1 MWDDAVITNVGK
13 TLLAQWASGG
23 TLNIDS
29 AAAGTG
35 TVNAS
40 LLMAQTGLVSQK
52 QAMSIVKSEKITGG
66 VRLQLQLTNK
76 GISAQYTINQIG
88 VWGSLD
94 GGGTTMMAIFQDDD
108 GVVVP
113 AETDTPEYV
122 FTIYAVLQMD
132 NTGTITVT
140 IDSSVNVSQEQF
152 NELEQKVEE
161 LDATNISLSV
171 EGVTGGTVAA
181 GIEELADKI
190 GKIEGGVVTS
200 INGQTGAV
208 TITPAG
214 IGAATEEALQD
225 VIDGKTPVAKAEN
238 ADNATNAV
246 NADNADHATSA
257 DTATNATNATHA
269 TSADNAAYADSASE
283 ASQADYALTAKAD
296 ANGND
301 ISSTYAKKSE
311 LPPEVTI
318 DLNGS
323 PTASP
328 SFYAPITSG
337 NAGQVL
343 KSMGAG
349 KAPVWGE
356 AQKKDIANATVTLGA
371 SLTYN
376 GSAQTQTVA
385 NVKLGSVTLR
395 AGTDYDV
402 SGNIATD
409 AGNYTLIISGKGD
422 YTGFVFVDW
431 SIAKAQ
437 GSISVP
443 ASVDIIGAVGTQK
456 QVTVAIKNGYGDLV
470 VSSSDPDTVTAST
483 VGNVITLT
491 SVAEGNATISITLV
505 GNYKAQATISV
516 STFAVSSVLA
526 ENSAATI
533 RAVADNDLGASYWA
547 VGDTYP
553 VPLNGTVGT
562 VQYDNLTVWA
572 YIIGFNHNPDREGEH
587 LIHFGGFKTAQ
598 TDGVDICLVDS
609 HYNTTSTS
617 GAKWFNMNH
626 SSNTNSGGWK
636 GCDMRYD
643 ILGSTDTNIGEPTTT
658 CATDPV
664 SDTLM
669 AAFPA
674 DLRAVMRPATK
685 YTDNTGG
692 GGGNASYV
700 TATQDYMP
708 LLAEFEVQG
717 ERTYAN
723 SAEQNYQT
731 QYAYYANGNS
741 KVKYRQTSTGTA
753 ALWWCRSPYESNGTV
768 FCGVGTGGSAVS
780 NGANYSR
787 GVAPAFFI

>member
-52 QAMSIVKSEKITGG
+52 QTMSIVKSEKITGG

-76 GISAQYTINQIG
+76 GVSAQYTINQIG

-94 GGGTTMMAIFQDDD
+94 GGATTMMAIFQDDD

-113 AETDTPEYV
+113 AEADTPEYV
-122 FTIYAVLQMD
+122 FTVYAVLQMD
-132 NTGTITVT
+132 NTDTLTVT
-140 IDSSVNVSQEQF
+140 IDSSVAVSQAQF
-152 NELEQKVEE
+152 NELEQKVED
-161 LDATNISLSV
+161 LDATDISLSV
-171 EGVTGGTVAA
+171 DGVTGKTVEA
-181 GIEELADKI
+181 GIEELAEKL
-190 GKIEGGVVTS
+190 GEIEGGVVTS
-200 INGQTGAV
+200 VNGQTGAV
-208 TITPAG
+208 TVTPAG

-225 VIDGKTPVAKAEN
+225 VVDGDTVVAKA
-238 ADNATNAV
+238 T
-246 NADNADHATSA
+246 HATSA

-269 TSADNAAYADSASE
+269 TSADNAAYADNASE
-283 ASQADYALTAKAD
+283 ASQAGYALTAKAD
-296 ANGND
+296 AQGND
-301 ISSTYAKKSE
+301 ISTTYAKKSE
-311 LPPEVTI
+311 LPTEVTI

-323 PTASP
+323 PTTSP
-328 SFYAPITSG
+328 SFYAPTSAG
-337 NAGQVL
+337 TAGQVL
-343 KSMGAG
+343 ISQGENQ
-349 KAPVWGE
+349 APVWGE

-371 SLTYN
+371 SLTFN

-385 NVKLGSVTLR
+385 SVKLGSVTLR
-395 AGTDYDV
+395 AGTDYKV
-402 SGNIATD
+402 AGNIATD
-409 AGNYTLIISGKGD
+409 AGNYVLAVMGIGD
-422 YTGFVFVDW
+422 YTGTLWVDW

-437 GSISVP
+437 GSISAP
-443 ASVDIIGAVGTQK
+443 ASVDVVGLAGTQK
-456 QVTVAIKNGYGDLV
+456 QVAIVVQSGYGYLAAISSNPEVVTAGVTGSNVTLTLV
-470 VSSSDPDTVTAST
+470 GGGSATVT
-483 VGNVITLT
+483 VM
-491 SVAEGNATISITLV
+491 LV
-505 GNYKAQATISV
+505 GNYQASAQISV
-516 STFAVSSVLA
+516 AAAYAYSVLA
-526 ENSAATI
+526 DNTPAQI
-533 RAVADNDLGASYWA
+533 RYIADNDLGANYWA

-572 YIIGFNHNPDREGEH
+572 YILGFNHNPEVEGEH

-598 TDGVDICLVDS
+598 TDGVDICLDDS
-609 HYNTTSTS
+609 HYLDNSSS

-643 ILGSTDTNIGEPTTT
+643 ILGSTDTNNGEPTNT

-664 SDTLM
+664 SGTLM

-692 GGGNASYV
+692 GGDTASYV

-717 ERTYAN
+717 ARKYAN
-723 SAEQNYQT
+723 STEQNYQT

-741 KVKYRQTSTGTA
+741 KVKYRQTSTGSA
-753 ALWWCRSPYESNGTV
+753 ASWWCRSPRASYSSH
-768 FCGVGTGGSAVS
+768 FCIVHTDGSA
-780 NGANYSR
+780 NYGIATYSR
-787 GVAPAFFI
+787 GVSPAFFI

>member
-152 NELEQKVEE
+152 NELEQKVED
-161 LDATNISLSV
+161 LDATDISLSV
-171 EGVTGGTVAA
+171 DGVTGETVAA

-190 GKIEGGVVTS
+190 GAIEGGVVTS

-208 TITPAG
+208 TVTPAG

-225 VIDGKTPVAKAEN
+225 VIDGTTFVAK
-238 ADNATNAV
+238 
-246 NADNADHATSA
+246 
-257 DTATNATNATHA
+257 ATHA

-296 ANGND
+296 EQGNV

-323 PTASP
+323 PTTSP

-349 KAPVWGE
+349 QAPVWVDE
-356 AQKKDIANATVTLGA
+356 PADIANASVTLGA
-371 SLTYN
+371 SLTFN
-376 GSAQTQTVA
+376 GSAQEQTIA
-385 NVKLGSVTLR
+385 SVTLGGTPLNE
-395 AGTDYDV
+395 GTDYKV
-402 SGNIATD
+402 TGNIATD
-409 AGNYTLIISGKGD
+409 AGNYTMAIMGIGD
-422 YTGFVFVDW
+422 YSGTLFVEW
-431 SIAKAQ
+431 TIAPAQ
-437 GSISVP
+437 GSISVSET
-443 ASVDIIGAVGTQK
+443 SVNIIGAAGTTK
-456 QVTVAIKNGYGDLV
+456 QITVNVTSGYGDLV
-470 VSSSDPDTVTAST
+470 ATSSAPNVATVF
-483 VGNVITLT
+483 VLGNTLTIT
-491 SVAEGNATISITLV
+491 SVADGNATITVRLV
-505 GNYKAQATISV
+505 GNYSAEESIVANV
-516 STFAVSSVLA
+516 VVVSSVLNDTA
-526 ENSAATI
+526 WKNV
-533 RAVADNDLGASYWA
+533 RFVADNDLGANYWA
-547 VGDTYP
+547 VGDTKAIT
-553 VPLNGTVGT
+553 LNGRVGT
-562 VQYDNLTVWA
+562 KSYSDVLVWA
-572 YIIGFNHNPDREGEH
+572 YILGFNHNASVEGEH
-587 LIHFGGFKTAQ
+587 LIHFGCFKTKQ
-598 TDGVDICLVDS
+598 TGGRSIALDDS
-609 HYNTTSTS
+609 HYISSSTS

-636 GCDMRYD
+636 SCDLRYD
-643 ILGSTDTNIGEPTTT
+643 ILGSTDVSNGNPTST
-658 CATDPV
+658 CATSPIAN
-664 SDTLM
+664 TLM

-674 DLRAVMRPATK
+674 DLRAVMKPATK
-685 YTDNTGG
+685 YTDNKGG
-692 GGGNASYV
+692 STMSSSNV
-700 TATQDYMP
+700 TATQDYLP
-708 LLAEFEVQG
+708 LLAEFEVNGSRGQAN
-717 ERTYAN
+717 TY
-723 SAEQNYQT
+723 EKNYQE

-741 KVKYRQTSTGTA
+741 KVKYKQSVVST
-753 ALWWCRSPYESNGTV
+753 LLYWWCRSPADDSNSRG
-768 FCGVGTGGSAVS
+768 FCVVSTDGSATDFLAHNSLGVS
-780 NGANYSR
+780 
-787 GVAPAFFI
+787 PAFFI

>member
-88 VWGSLD
+88 VWGRLD

-152 NELEQKVEE
+152 NELEQKVED
-161 LDATNISLSV
+161 LDATDISLSV
-171 EGVTGGTVAA
+171 DGVTGETVAA

-190 GKIEGGVVTS
+190 GAIEGGVVTS
-200 INGQTGAV
+200 VNGQTGAV
-208 TITPAG
+208 TVTPAG
-214 IGAATEEALQD
+214 IGAATEDALQD
-225 VIDGKTPVAKAEN
+225 VIEGTTVVAK
-238 ADNATNAV
+238 
-246 NADNADHATSA
+246 
-257 DTATNATNATHA
+257 ATHA
-269 TSADNAAYADSASE
+269 TSADSATNATNAQNAAYADSASE
-283 ASQADYALTAKAD
+283 ASQAAYALTAKAD

-301 ISSTYAKKSE
+301 IPSTYAKKGE

-323 PTASP
+323 STTSP
-328 SFYAPITSG
+328 SFYAPTTAG
-337 NAGQVL
+337 TTGQVL

-349 KAPVWGE
+349 KAPVWVDE
-356 AQKKDIANATVTLGA
+356 PKDIANATVTLGA
-371 SLTYN
+371 SLTFN
-376 GSAQTQTVA
+376 GSTQTQSIT
-385 NVKLGSVTLR
+385 SVILNGDTL
-395 AGTDYDV
+395 AEGTDYDV
-402 SGNIATD
+402 SGNVATD
-409 AGNYTLIISGKGD
+409 AGNYTLIVSGKGD
-422 YTGFVFVDW
+422 YSGFVFVDW

-437 GSISVP
+437 GSISAP
-443 ASVDIIGAVGTQK
+443 ESVDIIGLAGTQK
-456 QVTVAIKNGYGDLV
+456 QVAIAIQSGYGNLAVTSSNPEVVAAGVTGTNVTLTLV
-470 VSSSDPDTVTAST
+470 GSGSATVT
-483 VGNVITLT
+483 VM
-491 SVAEGNATISITLV
+491 LV
-505 GNYKAQATISV
+505 GNYQASAQISV
-516 STFAVSSVLA
+516 AATYAYSVLA
-526 ENSAATI
+526 DNTPAQI
-533 RAVADNDLGASYWA
+533 RYIADNDLGANYWA

-572 YIIGFNHNPDREGEH
+572 YILGFNHNPDREGEH

-598 TDGVDICLVDS
+598 ADGVDICLDDS
-609 HYNTTSTS
+609 HYNSTSTS
-617 GAKWFNMNH
+617 GAKWFSMNH

-643 ILGSTDTNIGEPTTT
+643 ILGSTDTNNGEPTTA

-692 GGGNASYV
+692 TSNIASYV

-741 KVKYRQTSTGTA
+741 KVKYRQTSPGGSA
-753 ALWWCRSPYESNGTV
+753 VYWWCRSPYASGSSS
-768 FCGVGTGGSAVS
+768 FCYVGTDGSAY
-780 NGANYSR
+780 NHYAYYSR

>member
-152 NELEQKVEE
+152 NELEQKVED
-161 LDATNISLSV
+161 LDATDISLSV
-171 EGVTGGTVAA
+171 DGVTGETVAA

-190 GKIEGGVVTS
+190 GSIEGGVVTS
-200 INGQTGAV
+200 VNGQTGAV
-208 TITPAG
+208 TVTPAG
-214 IGAATEEALQD
+214 IGAATDDALQD
-225 VIDGKTPVAKAEN
+225 VIEGTTVVAK
-238 ADNATNAV
+238 
-246 NADNADHATSA
+246 
-257 DTATNATNATHA
+257 ATHA
-269 TSADNAAYADSASE
+269 TNAQKAAYADSASE

-296 ANGND
+296 AQGND
-301 ISSTYAKKSE
+301 ISTTYAKKSE

-323 PTASP
+323 PTTSP

-349 KAPVWGE
+349 QAPVWGE
-356 AQKKDIANATVTLGA
+356 AQKKNIANATVTLGA
-371 SLTYN
+371 SLTFN
-376 GSAQTQTVA
+376 GAAQEQTIT
-385 NVKLGSVTLR
+385 SVMLDGESLQE
-395 AGTDYDV
+395 GTDYKV
-402 SGNIATD
+402 AGNIATD
-409 AGNYTLIISGKGD
+409 AGNYVLAVMGIGD
-422 YTGFVFVDW
+422 YTGTLWVDW
-431 SIAKAQ
+431 SIVKAQ
-437 GSISVP
+437 GSISAP

-456 QVTVAIKNGYGDLV
+456 QVTVVIGNGYGDLFAT
-470 VSSSDPDTVTAST
+470 SSAPSVVTAGIS
-483 VGNVITLT
+483 GNVIDLTLV
-491 SVAEGNATISITLV
+491 SEGNATITINMV
-505 GNYKAQATISV
+505 GNYQASAAISV

-533 RAVADNDLGASYWA
+533 RAVADNDLGESYWA

-553 VPLNGTVGT
+553 VPLSGTVGT
-562 VQYDNLTVWA
+562 KTYDNVTLWA
-572 YIIGFNHNPDREGEH
+572 YILGFNHNPEVEGKH
-587 LIHFGGFKTAQ
+587 LIHFGGFKTTQ
-598 TDGVDICLVDS
+598 TDGVDICLDDS
-609 HYNTTSTS
+609 HYNSTSTS

-643 ILGSTDTNIGEPTTT
+643 ILGSTDTNNGEPTTT

-692 GGGNASYV
+692 GSNNASYV

-741 KVKYRQTSTGTA
+741 KVKYKQSSTGSA
-753 ALWWCRSPYESNGTV
+753 ARWWCRSPNASSGAR
-768 FCGVGTGGSAVS
+768 FCDVNAVGSADSS
-780 NGANYSR
+780 NADYSYS
-787 GVAPAFFI
+787 VAPVFFI